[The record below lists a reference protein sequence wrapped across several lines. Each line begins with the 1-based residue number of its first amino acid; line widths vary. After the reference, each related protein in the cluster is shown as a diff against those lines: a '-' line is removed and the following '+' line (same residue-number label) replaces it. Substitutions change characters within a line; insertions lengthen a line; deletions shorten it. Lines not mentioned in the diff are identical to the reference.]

1 MAEVSLV
8 ISESLGLF
16 GLSNPCVSRGT
27 SFVDDSE
34 SLGSL
39 YALESKRPRGSTFV
53 DDVSVPRSVCAV
65 EAMLHPWQKFR

>member
-39 YALESKRPRGSTFV
+39 YAVESKRP
-53 DDVSVPRSVCAV
+53 
-65 EAMLHPWQKFR
+65 PWQHFR

>member
-1 MAEVSLV
+1 M

-34 SLGSL
+34 SLGRFMLL
-39 YALESKRPRGSTFV
+39 YPSVPRGSSFG
-53 DDVSVPRSVCAV
+53 DDFSVPRSVCDV
-65 EAMLHPWQKFR
+65 EAVRHPWQKFR